1 MDALM
6 LTSSN
11 FGCIFIGYFDVIS
24 DNSLVSPVSIRLT
37 EMHFNSKN
45 LLHQRLSGPV
55 VAPTVTLLT
64 PRVSVSVGSGEGEG
78 RAAARAPAVTFTA
91 LRGQESDASTG
102 DDLIPPSQVSRSEV
116 KRAGSAKKRLGATG
130 RSRSEGFSLSQPLP
144 STSADT
150 QILVSRGGGGGGGG
164 GGRFGSERGGEAVVF
179 FLGTQ
184 PFPYFKSSAL
194 PFSGYHEHVR
204 FAKN

>member
-1 MDALM
+1 M
-6 LTSSN
+6 
-11 FGCIFIGYFDVIS
+11 IS

-37 EMHFNSKN
+37 EMHFNTEN

-150 QILVSRGGGGGGGG
+150 QILVSRGGGGGALRFRG
-164 GGRFGSERGGEAVVF
+164 GGRQWSFSLAPSPFRISKVA
-179 FLGTQ
+179 
-184 PFPYFKSSAL
+184 PFPFQVTTSMCVLQKIEAIR
-194 PFSGYHEHVR
+194 H
-204 FAKN
+204 